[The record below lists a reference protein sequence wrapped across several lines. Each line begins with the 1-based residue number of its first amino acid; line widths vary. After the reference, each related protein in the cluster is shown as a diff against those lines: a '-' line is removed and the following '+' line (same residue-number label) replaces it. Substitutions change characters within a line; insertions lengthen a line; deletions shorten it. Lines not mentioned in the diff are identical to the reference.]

1 MTDFTALVIRLSS
14 LGDVI
19 LTTPVFENL
28 KAARPKCRTSVL
40 VKRAFAPVFKDN
52 PFVDEVL
59 IFEEK
64 GLWGWA
70 REIRRRRFNVV
81 LDLHDT
87 PRSRIWGWLSGA
99 GRVERYDKRA
109 WDRRRLVRTKEPS
122 GRLAGRVVD
131 RYLETLGKPGIP
143 VRTRQPKIYVADG
156 DLGDGLSRRIGN
168 GPFVSVAPG
177 AVHAAKRW
185 PAERFAE
192 AADALVSGDGT
203 VLILGSR
210 ADRAAAQAVAGALK
224 SRSVN
229 LAGETSLRELFSL
242 LAGCRV
248 VLTNDSGIMHAA
260 DALGRPT
267 AAVFGPTVE
276 AFGFFPAGSRST
288 VVQAEGLA
296 CRPCHIHGPESCPL
310 GHFRCMKDVTGESV
324 VLAARRVTRV

>member
-1 MTDFTALVIRLSS
+1 
-14 LGDVI
+14 
-19 LTTPVFENL
+19 
-28 KAARPKCRTSVL
+28 
-40 VKRAFAPVFKDN
+40 
-52 PFVDEVL
+52 
-59 IFEEK
+59 
-64 GLWGWA
+64 
-70 REIRRRRFNVV
+70 
-81 LDLHDT
+81 
-87 PRSRIWGWLSGA
+87 
-99 GRVERYDKRA
+99 
-109 WDRRRLVRTKEPS
+109 
-122 GRLAGRVVD
+122 
-131 RYLETLGKPGIP
+131 
-143 VRTRQPKIYVADG
+143 
-156 DLGDGLSRRIGN
+156 
-168 GPFVSVAPG
+168 VAPG

-260 DALGRPT
+260 DA
-267 AAVFGPTVE
+267 VFGPTVE